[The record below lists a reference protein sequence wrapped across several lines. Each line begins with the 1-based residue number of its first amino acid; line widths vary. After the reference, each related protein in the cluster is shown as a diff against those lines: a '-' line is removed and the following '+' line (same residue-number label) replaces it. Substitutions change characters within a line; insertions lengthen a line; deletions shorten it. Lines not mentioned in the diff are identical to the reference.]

1 MAIGDTIN
9 AALMRFDTSPLERA
23 GLANAQAN
31 AAFGNALSMAAK
43 GYFEGQEK
51 KARAKEIE
59 EDLIRNGED
68 PAAAK
73 AISKNP
79 FLQKEHQRRKAT
91 EAQMEIEKNRLAM
104 QAQEIAERSKA
115 ASETNMIRQGELVLK
130 KEAQELDIK
139 DANELKESEA
149 KLGRFLLNPTTEEVE
164 TPEFKGLLE
173 KFEPDQIPGTPEFRA
188 KELSEPMGAR
198 APIMASYV
206 TNQPGFE
213 MFEERTQPAPG
224 VARLPERFQPEAQA
238 VSDALADGLINERE
252 GLKLLGG
259 IEARAIAEAPEP
271 MSVSDQIRLLE
282 FQKEN
287 EPMPPQQP
295 VYMQAALDAI
305 EDALGL
311 IKKDSFYNPVA
322 GFGAEIMTNLGG
334 TDAVDLEAALKTITS
349 SIGFDRLRKM
359 RESSKTGGA
368 LGAVSERELEQ
379 LNAALGSISQK
390 QSPEQLEKNL
400 KKIRTHYQNS
410 VDALAAQQFA
420 FNNGFQFKT
429 EKQALDF
436 INQYK
441 RRAQASAPASPEVM
455 EAINEKEK
463 QLQRRLLH
471 ETPEFKVAGDNQ

>member
-104 QAQEIAERSKA
+104 QARSIAAQAKA
-115 ASETNMIRQGELVLK
+115 ASDTNMIRQGELGLK
-130 KEAQELDIK
+130 KEAQKRGFQNED
-139 DANELKESEA
+139 ELKESETN
-149 KLGRFLLNPTTEEVE
+149 LGRFLLKPTTEEVE

-206 TNQPGFE
+206 TNQPGFK
-213 MFEERTQPAPG
+213 MFEDRTQPAPG

-238 VSDALADGLINERE
+238 LSDALADGLIDERSA
-252 GLKLLGG
+252 LGRLRN
-259 IEARAIAEAPEP
+259 IEKIAIAEATGLEDRLDFLTKVEDLERKRREEKRKEVEFEGEQKIKSFDGLDFEGAKLKGSIQDVTEAKKAKQGLNNFNAI
-271 MSVSDQIRLLE
+271 MTDLERLKELGRLREEELILDRDFKQEAAVIANRVRGQIREDILGPGTVTDSERKLLE
-282 FQKEN
+282 EQV
-287 EPMPPQQP
+287 PDPT
-295 VYMQAALDAI
+295 
-305 EDALGL
+305 
-311 IKKDSFYNPVA
+311 A
-322 GFGAEIMTNLGG
+322 GFDMLSTTYG
-334 TDAVDLEAALKTITS
+334 LKGVSLIEKLQNN
-349 SIGFDRLRKM
+349 LRK
-359 RESSKTGGA
+359 
-368 LGAVSERELEQ
+368 
-379 LNAALGSISQK
+379 
-390 QSPEQLEKNL
+390 
-400 KKIRTHYQNS
+400 
-410 VDALAAQQFA
+410 
-420 FNNGFQFKT
+420 
-429 EKQALDF
+429 
-436 INQYK
+436 
-441 RRAQASAPASPEVM
+441 
-455 EAINEKEK
+455 
-463 QLQRRLLH
+463 
-471 ETPEFKVAGDNQ
+471 KVANNLANYGVTFAPSGQPATPVNQAQSNNDIKLDDGTAVQIKTYRLDR